1 MQRGVGIMVR
11 LYIFIFI
18 FITAYKDV
26 ISDGLYASQTIQQ
39 LKLFAV
45 FFGTLWLQMT
55 MLCYFLRDNVL
66 VCK

>member
-18 FITAYKDV
+18 TAYKDV
-26 ISDGLYASQTIQQ
+26 ISDGLFASETIQQ